1 MKRKSVS
8 VNRHGKNR
16 PGENLYQSSRTRY
29 LRAFARARAMKF
41 WRPRI
46 WGKHLTV
53 TATFA
58 AALAIA
64 PTAAH
69 AQFPASFDL
78 STIDGTNGFV
88 IQGIDPGDDSGT
100 SVSGVGDFNGDGF
113 DDVIIGAPYA
123 NFNNSSYLGASY
135 VVFGGNSGPTS
146 PLGVGALNGSNGFSI
161 NGVISDGF
169 GGNSVSGAGDVNGD
183 GFDDLIVGAV
193 GADTNGNFATGQSY
207 VVFGNNSGAS
217 SSFDLNTLNG
227 TNGFA
232 INGINSFDGSGRS
245 VSGAGDFNGDGFD
258 DLIIGAS
265 RADPSGNTSAGQS
278 YVVFG
283 NNSGFSPS
291 LDLNTLNGTNG
302 FAINGN
308 NSGDQ
313 SGGSVSSAGDVNGDG
328 FDDLIIGA
336 RFADPNGNSAAGQSY
351 VVFGNSSG
359 SSPSLNL
366 STLNG
371 TNGFVIN
378 GSGALDLSGNSVSGA
393 GDINGDG
400 IDDVI
405 IGNYP
410 SSSVSDSYVVFG
422 QITGFSSSLDL
433 STLNGANGFTL
444 TGIPG
449 SFTGVSVS
457 GAGDVNGDG
466 FDDLIIGASEAIDT
480 ITSLAGASYVVFGTN
495 NGFSSSLDLST
506 LDGTNGFVLN
516 GVNFDD
522 RSGNSVSAA
531 GDVNGDGIDDL
542 IIGAY
547 LGNRVLDQ
555 LSNASTGESYV
566 VFGQAA
572 VPSPLIGDVNQDGE
586 VNFLDIAP
594 FISILSSDGFLEEAD
609 INEDGVVDF
618 LDIGPFIDVLS
629 S

>member
-16 PGENLYQSSRTRY
+16 PGENSYQSSRTRY

-161 NGVISDGF
+161 NGIISDGF

-283 NNSGFSPS
+283 NNSGS
-291 LDLNTLNGTNG
+291 
-302 FAINGN
+302 
-308 NSGDQ
+308 
-313 SGGSVSSAGDVNGDG
+313 
-328 FDDLIIGA
+328 
-336 RFADPNGNSAAGQSY
+336 RHH
-351 VVFGNSSG
+351 
-359 SSPSLNL
+359 
-366 STLNG
+366 
-371 TNGFVIN
+371 
-378 GSGALDLSGNSVSGA
+378 
-393 GDINGDG
+393 
-400 IDDVI
+400 
-405 IGNYP
+405 
-410 SSSVSDSYVVFG
+410 
-422 QITGFSSSLDL
+422 
-433 STLNGANGFTL
+433 
-444 TGIPG
+444 
-449 SFTGVSVS
+449 
-457 GAGDVNGDG
+457 
-466 FDDLIIGASEAIDT
+466 
-480 ITSLAGASYVVFGTN
+480 
-495 NGFSSSLDLST
+495 
-506 LDGTNGFVLN
+506 
-516 GVNFDD
+516 
-522 RSGNSVSAA
+522 
-531 GDVNGDGIDDL
+531 
-542 IIGAY
+542 
-547 LGNRVLDQ
+547 
-555 LSNASTGESYV
+555 
-566 VFGQAA
+566 
-572 VPSPLIGDVNQDGE
+572 
-586 VNFLDIAP
+586 
-594 FISILSSDGFLEEAD
+594 SI
-609 INEDGVVDF
+609 
-618 LDIGPFIDVLS
+618 
-629 S
+629 

>member
-1 MKRKSVS
+1 MKRKSVTA
-8 VNRHGKNR
+8 NRLGKNR

-161 NGVISDGF
+161 NGIISDGF

-618 LDIGPFIDVLS
+618 LDISPFIDVLS